1 MKSAKEVSF
10 ISKHNFMLIF
20 NLIFSPIIGGAITEY
35 TMNHTDSCTFAS
47 MCAEALQ
54 NLGGYYGRV
63 IMQIILLCFI
73 CQMMMDPAAV
83 LACFEKVIKN
93 NHKTRFDHWY
103 NDLSFK
109 SSIVVSVFCFGLF
122 MCLIYPH
129 LSVLVIF
136 GLCIQLFID
145 KYNLMY
151 IYPLEFE
158 S

>member
-1 MKSAKEVSF
+1 
-10 ISKHNFMLIF
+10 
-20 NLIFSPIIGGAITEY
+20 
-35 TMNHTDSCTFAS
+35 
-47 MCAEALQ
+47 
-54 NLGGYYGRV
+54 
-63 IMQIILLCFI
+63 MQILLLCFI
-73 CQMMMDPAAV
+73 SQMLMDPAAV

-109 SSIVVSVFCFGLF
+109 SSIVVSIFCFGLF

-129 LSVLVIF
+129 LPVLIIL
-136 GLCIQLFID
+136 GLCIQLYID

-158 S
+158 SQVVSRRSLVKNSFFSIILF